1 MQLYSDFKWMIYC
14 KARAGQTIQS
24 DGAKEEE
31 HVRRWLNVVGKYT
44 KWILYFPS
52 LHYLTSQW
60 PPAWSSNVH
69 TIYLLRWKKQTTST
83 GYCLNMS
90 HSLNDD
96 ATNLLLSIL
105 YIVALL
111 STSIS
116 LSHGMSIVLWQQ
128 TSMLRVHPPMYVA
141 PPPGWSFYNNL
152 QLNCLHL
159 LYYTE
164 RSDKCHC
171 LFHLPY
177 YSLVRKLL
185 HGKTSSS
192 SWSLQRDA

>member
-96 ATNLLLSIL
+96 ATRPTCSSPYCILLRCFLRLSLYRTACPSCFDNRPACSVCIL
-105 YIVALL
+105 LCM
-111 STSIS
+111 
-116 LSHGMSIVLWQQ
+116 SHPHQDGHFTTICS
-128 TSMLRVHPPMYVA
+128 
-141 PPPGWSFYNNL
+141 
-152 QLNCLHL
+152 
-159 LYYTE
+159 
-164 RSDKCHC
+164 
-171 LFHLPY
+171 
-177 YSLVRKLL
+177 
-185 HGKTSSS
+185 
-192 SWSLQRDA
+192 